1 LWLKDTPD
9 CSADEGRL
17 LKWTMEDA
25 ENGDPVAQFIQGQT
39 VKFAKVWFV
48 FDGIILLL
56 FIRKTYELLEK
67 SAILVQSFSK

>member
-1 LWLKDTPD
+1 
-9 CSADEGRL
+9 
-17 LKWTMEDA
+17 MEDA

-39 VKFAKVWFV
+39 VKFAKVWLV
-48 FDGIILLL
+48 FDGTILLL